1 MENTFVKVLDSNRA
15 PIIEELKSADL
26 LAMDDPQCR
35 YLVFVFDD
43 GDPRTLR
50 APADDKEPDLSNLPC
65 VLVGS
70 FCYLGSTLSKAE
82 REDLART
89 RDYNAM
95 IDNCITVLHHY
106 R

>member
-43 GDPRTLR
+43 
-50 APADDKEPDLSNLPC
+50 E
-65 VLVGS
+65 
-70 FCYLGSTLSKAE
+70 
-82 REDLART
+82 
-89 RDYNAM
+89 
-95 IDNCITVLHHY
+95 
-106 R
+106 